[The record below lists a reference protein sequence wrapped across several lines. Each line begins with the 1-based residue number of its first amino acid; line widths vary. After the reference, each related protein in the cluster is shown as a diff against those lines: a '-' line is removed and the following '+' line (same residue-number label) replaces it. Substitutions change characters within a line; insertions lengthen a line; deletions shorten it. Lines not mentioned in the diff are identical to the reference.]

1 MVHVHM
7 FTYTRAH
14 MAFTLYLYMLV
25 HTFMYT
31 TDIHTCSPA
40 VCSSSHVP
48 CSFDIFCA
56 HMILCTHFGA
66 QMLSG
71 TYDYVQVY
79 IIQAHTYSYIFVQT
93 YIHFCAHILIHF
105 CAHILEYIFVHTYI
119 HFRAHIL
126 TFIFVHTYSYIFVH
140 TFSHTFS
147 CTHIYSYIFAH
158 TFSHASNIFVIFF
171 DMYF

>member
-79 IIQAHTYSYIFVQT
+79 IIQAHTYSYIFVHT
-93 YIHFCAHILIHF
+93 YIHF